1 MADKNKTEEAETPPA
16 GKSGGGMMG
25 KLMIAGFMGAVI
37 AVECLLAYL
46 FIPTPSEVAALAE
59 ENMTKKLP
67 SSLAAD
73 ELAATQD
80 EGKEMAEV
88 QLGDYSLTISE
99 RNSSTAL
106 RADFTLAGIVLMPDE
121 SAFMNLMEK
130 NAARFREIVLYEFRN
145 SEREDLD
152 DPQLG
157 LIKRRILERS
167 NNLFGKPILKG
178 ILFPDFSYIE
188 Q

>member
-1 MADKNKTEEAETPPA
+1 MADETSTQPA
-16 GKSGGGMMG
+16 AAPVKSDGGLMG
-25 KLMIAGFMGAVI
+25 KLLIAGFMGGVI

-46 FIPTPSEVAALAE
+46 FIPSPDEVAALAE

-67 SSLAAD
+67 ASLATD
-73 ELAATQD
+73 EITASQD
-80 EGKEMAEV
+80 EMKDMVEIP
-88 QLGDYSLTISE
+88 LGDYSLTIAQ

-106 RADFTLAGIVLMPDE
+106 RADFTLAGTVLASDE
-121 SAFMNLMEK
+121 SSFSNLMEK
-130 NAARFREIVLYEFRN
+130 HPARFREIVLYEFRN

-152 DPQLG
+152 DPELG

-167 NNLFGKPILKG
+167 NKLFGKPILKT
-178 ILFPDFSYIE
+178 LMFPDFSYIE

>member
-1 MADKNKTEEAETPPA
+1 MADERDTEQTEAAPA
-16 GKSGGGMMG
+16 KSGGGMMG
-25 KLMIAGFMGAVI
+25 KLMIAGFMGGVI

-46 FIPTPSEVAALAE
+46 FIPSADEVAALAE

-67 SSLAAD
+67 ASLAAD
-73 ELAATQD
+73 EIAASQED
-80 EGKEMAEV
+80 MKDSVEM
-88 QLGDYSLTISE
+88 QLGDYSITISQ
-99 RNSSTAL
+99 RNSNTAL
-106 RADFTLAGIVLMPDE
+106 RADFTLAGTVLASEE
-121 SAFMNLMEK
+121 SDFTNLMEK
-130 NAARFREIVLYEFRN
+130 HPARFREIVLYKLRN

-167 NNLFGKPILKG
+167 NTLFGKPILKTVM
-178 ILFPDFSYIE
+178 FPDFSYIE

>member
-1 MADKNKTEEAETPPA
+1 MADEKKPEDSAEPTA
-16 GKSGGGMMG
+16 KSGGGMMG

-37 AVECLLAYL
+37 ATECLLAYL
-46 FIPTPSEVAALAE
+46 FIPTPDEVAALAE
-59 ENMTKKLP
+59 ENMAKKLP

-73 ELAATQD
+73 ELSATQD
-80 EGKEMAEV
+80 ERKDMAEV

-106 RADFTLAGIVLMPDE
+106 RADFTLAGIVLAPDE
-121 SAFMNLMEK
+121 SAFTNLMEK

-178 ILFPDFSYIE
+178 VMFPDFSYIE

>member
-1 MADKNKTEEAETPPA
+1 MANAKDVQQADAPPA
-16 GKSGGGMMG
+16 KSGGGLIG
-25 KLMIAGFMGAVI
+25 KLMIAGFMGGVI

-46 FIPTPSEVAALAE
+46 FIPTPDEVAALAE

-67 SSLAAD
+67 ASLAT
-73 ELAATQD
+73 EEITAAQD
-80 EGKEMAEV
+80 EMKNTVEV
-88 QLGDYSLTISE
+88 QLGDYSITISQ

-106 RADFTLAGIVLMPDE
+106 RADFTLAGTVLATE
-121 SAFMNLMEK
+121 NSSMENMMDK
-130 NAARFREIVLYEFRN
+130 YKARFREIVLYEFRN

-152 DPQLG
+152 DPELG

-167 NNLFGKPILKG
+167 NTLFGKPILKT
-178 ILFPDFSYIE
+178 LMFPDFSYIE